1 MLKEANL
8 VSDKDLES
16 REERNIY
23 IERLKN
29 IIAQAQNPIKILVK
43 KILNTDSTLI
53 MNDATKALKVF
64 A

>member
-1 MLKEANL
+1 MKEANL

-29 IIAQAQNPIKILVK
+29 IITQAQNPIKILVK